1 MSKWQ
6 RVIVVTLIVCLVPAP
21 YGDWV
26 TILLAATPPNA
37 VLAKQ
42 QVELFGVGAEL
53 KLKLASGEKV
63 RGSVGA
69 IEEHG
74 FDLISD
80 RGGSAHRIT
89 YDQVAELKLAKSTFQ
104 TRGAP
109 NPEEARRVAAGLGV
123 GRHVAVKVTS
133 GQTFR
138 GNLQA
143 INEDHLVLLPDREAR
158 TMEIAYANVQAL
170 GPNLSKGAKI
180 AIVVVVVVAAAV
192 IILAVAVHE
201 TTKKLGL

>member
-1 MSKWQ
+1 MGNFQKAIAQTVS
-6 RVIVVTLIVCLVPAP
+6 VCLVLNLC
-21 YGDWV
+21 GDWA
-26 TILLAATPPNA
+26 TTLGAATPPNPT
-37 VLAKQ
+37 LTRQ
-42 QVELFGVGAEL
+42 QVELFGVGAAV

-74 FDLISD
+74 FDLLSD
-80 RGGSAHRIT
+80 RGGSPRRVS
-89 YDQVAELKLAKSTFQ
+89 YDQVAELKLAKSTYK

-123 GRHVAVKVTS
+123 GKHVAVKVTS
-133 GQTFR
+133 GETFR
-138 GNLQA
+138 GDLQA

-158 TMEIAYANVQAL
+158 TMEIAYGDVQAL

>member
-1 MSKWQ
+1 MQRLQ
-6 RVIVVTLIVCLVPAP
+6 RVIVVTLIVCIVPMP

-26 TILLAATPPNA
+26 TLLQAATPPDA

-63 RGSVGA
+63 RGAVGA

-80 RGGSAHRIT
+80 RGGSPRGIS
-89 YDQVAELKLAKSTFQ
+89 YDQVTELKLAKSTYK

-109 NPEEARRVAAGLGV
+109 NPDEARRVAAGLGV
-123 GRHVAVKVTS
+123 GKHVAVKVTS
-133 GQTFR
+133 GKTFR
-138 GNLQA
+138 GDLQA
-143 INEDHLVLLPDREAR
+143 INEDHLVLLPDREAQ
-158 TMEIAYANVQAL
+158 TMEIAYADVQGL
-170 GPNLSKGAKI
+170 GPNCTDTLR
-180 AIVVVVVVAAAV
+180 
-192 IILAVAVHE
+192 
-201 TTKKLGL
+201 